1 MIQKISRAA
10 LIICMIALV
19 CIPSAVAADNTPTVI
34 VQTSSDTPGV
44 TTVIIIIEPTPT
56 QAAPTMSAEEWAEI
70 RAAHQDHWE
79 ATHPQTPIPI
89 FGMIAGLGISVLL
102 LMRKN

>member
-1 MIQKISRAA
+1 MIQKIPRIAI
-10 LIICMIALV
+10 IICTIVLV
-19 CIPSAVAADNTPTVI
+19 CIPSATAYDTPTVI
-34 VQTSSDTPGV
+34 VQTSSDNPGV
-44 TTVIIIIEPTPT
+44 TTVIIIEPTPT

-89 FGMIAGLGISVLL
+89 FGMIAGLGISGLL

>member
-34 VQTSSDTPGV
+34 VQTSSDNPGV
-44 TTVIIIIEPTPT
+44 TTVIIIEPTPT

>member
-1 MIQKISRAA
+1 MIQKISRVAI
-10 LIICMIALV
+10 IICVIVLV
-19 CIPSAVAADNTPTVI
+19 CIPSVAAYGAPTVI

-44 TTVIIIIEPTPT
+44 TTVIIIEPTPT

-89 FGMIAGLGISVLL
+89 FGMIAGLGISGLL

>member
-1 MIQKISRAA
+1 MIQKIPRITI
-10 LIICMIALV
+10 IICMIVLV
-19 CIPSAVAADNTPTVI
+19 CIPSVTAYDTPTVI

-44 TTVIIIIEPTPT
+44 TTVIIIEPTPT
-56 QAAPTMSAEEWAEI
+56 QAAPTRSAEEWAEI